1 MESIRAFIAIGLPA
15 EVKASLARVQD
26 ELRRRGLASVKW
38 VAPDSVHL
46 TLKFLG
52 NVEAGKIE
60 PVAAAMSRGA
70 QGVAAFELSLG
81 TPGAFPNLRAPR
93 VICLRLGGDTDS
105 LSALQRGIERSV
117 APLGFPPEK
126 RPFSPHLT
134 LGRVRDRASP
144 NDRRFLG
151 ETVSSLDVE
160 TSLSFDVESVSLM
173 RSTLTPERAIYDRLA
188 SMPLTGR

>member
-1 MESIRAFIAIGLPA
+1 MESIRAFIAIELPA

-26 ELRRRGLASVKW
+26 ELRRREPAAIKW

-52 NVEAGKIE
+52 NVDAAKIE
-60 PVAAAMSRGA
+60 PIAAAMSRAVEGI
-70 QGVAAFELSLG
+70 GAFEVSLG

-93 VICLRLGGDTDS
+93 VICIRLGGDTDS

-134 LGRVRDRASP
+134 LGRVRDTASA

-160 TSLSFDVESVSLM
+160 TSLSFNVETVSLM
-173 RSTLTPERAIYDRLA
+173 RSTLTPARAIYDRIA
-188 SMPLTGR
+188 STPLVGR